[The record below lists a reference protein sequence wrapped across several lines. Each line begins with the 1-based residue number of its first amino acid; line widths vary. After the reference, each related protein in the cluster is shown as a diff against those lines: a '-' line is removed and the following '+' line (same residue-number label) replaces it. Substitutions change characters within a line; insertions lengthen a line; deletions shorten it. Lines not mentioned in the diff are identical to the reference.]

1 VTAGAGST
9 AASTVGP
16 ENHAGRAP
24 GAARIWLL
32 ALLGWTTVAS
42 FYDLRGGARFE
53 PIDCWVAQTAR
64 EMLDAGE
71 WIVPRFSGETRI
83 QKSPGPYWAV
93 MAVSLLCG
101 TPVDEYTARVPNAL
115 AAVGLVA
122 TIFWLT
128 RRIAG
133 ERAAV
138 FAGFAAASSILVL
151 WWSHRSASDLGLTAF
166 TTFSL
171 AALWVGLECEP
182 PGRRQTAL
190 VLAGYAAAGLGMLWK
205 MPMPVVVVGLPAL
218 LYVVLLWRWRVL
230 ANRWHLVGLLLFLL
244 PWVPW
249 VVAVCRVE
257 HIALAK
263 WKVEYVDRF
272 TGDLPN
278 VKDQQAWWFLLTYFI
293 AAGLFCLPY
302 TLSLPAALVRA
313 GRRQPGVDRRGTLFA
328 ALWFVGLF
336 VFFTASR
343 GKEWRYLLP
352 AIPPLFVLLGIE
364 LAAFFDPQR
373 PISRGRLWTFA
384 VTLWVVL
391 PIALLG
397 GGLGLHTWYQ
407 YRGAAELEGLAD
419 WSDVLHAYAV
429 AAAIVAA
436 GMGYA
441 VWLYVRNRRQASFG
455 LVVATMWLMWGW
467 VWPKIMPLV
476 MSQRPYVEFARQLAD
491 PRVVPPGQRY
501 ALRQVGTQDSRIIWY
516 SDLRF
521 PRLIDQ
527 LALLREQHGRRD
539 LEYEIRRYGSEMV
552 RALEDESP
560 VLLVARLTDYY
571 LFRLRAPAEL
581 ARQGRTLPRHYVWL
595 QSRYGR
601 ENSHFV
607 LIGNKP
613 PPWPPL
619 ELRLPEKWKARLAAA
634 DAAAAQAAAASQSTE
649 RE

>member
-1 VTAGAGST
+1 VSADAST
-9 AASTVGP
+9 AAGP
-16 ENHAGRAP
+16 AAAHDCHRGP
-24 GAARIWLL
+24 LTTAARIWLI
-32 ALLGWTTVAS
+32 ALLGWTTSAS
-42 FYDLRGGARFE
+42 FYDLGGGARLE

-71 WIVPRFSGETRI
+71 WIVPRFSGETRM

-93 MAVSLLCG
+93 MAVSLLRG
-101 TPVDEYTARVPNAL
+101 TPVDEYSARVPNAL

-171 AALWVGLECEP
+171 TALFVGLECEP

-190 VLAGYAAAGLGMLWK
+190 LLLGYAAAGFGMLWK
-205 MPMPVVVVGLPAL
+205 MPMPIVVVGLPAV

-293 AAGLFCLPY
+293 PAGLFCLPY

-313 GRRQPGVDRRGTLFA
+313 ARRQPAVDRRGTLFA
-328 ALWFVGLF
+328 ALWFISLF

-373 PISRGRLWTFA
+373 LVSRRRLWTLA
-384 VTLWVVL
+384 IALWIAL
-391 PIALLG
+391 PIALIG
-397 GGLGLHTWYQ
+397 GGAGLHAWYRQ
-407 YRGAAELEGLAD
+407 RGAAELEGLAD
-419 WSDVLHAYAV
+419 WSDVLRAYAV

-441 VWLYVRNRRQASFG
+441 VWLYVRNRRHASFG
-455 LVVATMWLMWGW
+455 LVVVTMWVMWGW
-467 VWPKIMPLV
+467 VWPKVMPLV

-491 PRVVPPGQRY
+491 ACVVPPGQRY
-501 ALRQVGTQDSRIIWY
+501 VLRQVGTQDSRIIWY

-539 LEYEIRRYGSEMV
+539 LDYEMRRYGEEIVRSLESEQ
-552 RALEDESP
+552 P
-560 VLLVARLTDYY
+560 ILLVARLTDYY
-571 LFRLRAPAEL
+571 LFRLRAPVEL
-581 ARQGRTLPRHYVWL
+581 ARQGRTLPPHYAWL

-607 LIGNKP
+607 LFGNRP
-613 PPWPPL
+613 PPWPPP

-634 DAAAAQAAAASQSTE
+634 DAAATQAAAGSQPTE
-649 RE
+649 HE